1 MFINTDLST
10 DSALASRQNPRTAA
24 AATASQTSPAPA
36 NGSAASQ
43 LDPSLQR
50 LAGLPTGAQ
59 EADREIQDEQE
70 AGQAVESLRQ
80 SMMGQPATAMTA
92 QGNQLS
98 QNVLSLLQS
107 ID

>member
-1 MFINTDLST
+1 MFITTDLST
-10 DSALASRQNPRTAA
+10 DSALASRQNPRPAA
-24 AATASQTSPAPA
+24 GATASQTSAAPA
-36 NGSAASQ
+36 NDSAASQ

-50 LAGLPTGAQ
+50 LAGLPAGAQ
-59 EADREIQDEQE
+59 DADQEIQDEQG
-70 AGQAVESLRQ
+70 AGQAVEFLRQ

-107 ID
+107 IN